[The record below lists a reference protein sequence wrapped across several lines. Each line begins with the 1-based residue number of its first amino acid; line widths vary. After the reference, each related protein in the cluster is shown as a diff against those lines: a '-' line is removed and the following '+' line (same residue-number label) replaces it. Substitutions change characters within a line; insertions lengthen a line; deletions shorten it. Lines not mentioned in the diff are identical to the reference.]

1 MINFFRRIRKKL
13 ADDNKPLKYAR
24 YAIGEIVLVV
34 IGILIALQINN
45 WNTNNHETKELHNYL
60 KNIQNNLQADLV
72 SIEQIKIFRD
82 STVAYSQKYLRL
94 ANKDEITADD
104 FISLENSK
112 YKVQFDKYFRSHR
125 SGFETLKNSGFI
137 GKLTG
142 TNIELKLNE
151 YYFIV
156 DKIKEE
162 EESLNN
168 SIESMENIAFSKNIT
183 LGLFNIHRKLKIKET
198 NFDAHKKEIKELLN
212 FPSMMGANF
221 RNRENIPLRQNYRQS
236 EQIAH
241 ELILEIDNLIGNQE

>member
-1 MINFFRRIRKKL
+1 MIGFFRKIRKQL

-45 WNTNNHETKELHNYL
+45 WNTKNHETKELHNYL
-60 KNIQNNLQADLV
+60 KNIQTNLQADLL
-72 SIEQIKIFRD
+72 SIEEIRIFRD

-94 ANKDEITADD
+94 AKKDKITADD
-104 FISLENSK
+104 FISLENSE

-151 YYFIV
+151 YYFII
-156 DKIKEE
+156 DKINEE

-168 SIESMENIAFSKNIT
+168 SIESMENIAFSNNIT
-183 LGLFNIHRKLKIKET
+183 LSLFNIHKKLKAKET
-198 NFDAHKKEIKELLN
+198 NFDAHKKEIKKLLN

-221 RNRENIPLRQNYRQS
+221 RNRENIPLRQNYRQC

-241 ELILEIDNLIGNQE
+241 ELISEIDILIGNQE